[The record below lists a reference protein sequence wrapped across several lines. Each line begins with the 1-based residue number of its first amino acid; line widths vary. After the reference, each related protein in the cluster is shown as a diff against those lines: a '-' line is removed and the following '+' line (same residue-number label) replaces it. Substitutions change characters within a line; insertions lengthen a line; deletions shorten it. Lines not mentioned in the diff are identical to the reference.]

1 MPYPSSGKSGGIATG
16 KVGVAIG
23 GTRSLAGGGC
33 EMRVD
38 EGCLVVEV
46 PGRHPI
52 RLPLTGEE
60 RAARL
65 VLYRLPRENGVVYGV
80 AVLNARGEG
89 MLDSPGARP
98 RHLVEAFAA
107 YAGLLFEYRPHA
119 AEREG
124 YADIETRAR
133 GWRNTADVGLPVRG
147 AHSPYEVALRL
158 RPYDEVS
165 GELRPC
171 EGALEGTPC
180 PATTL
185 SWDGR
190 TLVATDPVAGR
201 SLRLM
206 PASLCHYRYERRV
219 LVSGRE
225 KTRSLTG
232 LALLDADGLVL
243 ADLPGEWPAHEV
255 AAFAAGRRLPV
266 HDVLVAPSRVVRA
279 MLSRRAPSWTR
290 LTGLAVP
297 RLSRAKKVV
306 AVCAGTAGLFAMAY
320 VVTAGGWFA
329 WRGLSAL
336 GGLLLDL
343 LDAKWLGVFFAPLLV
358 VLRPVQQAWHTWRI
372 RRGTALGPPG
382 GPYLSV
388 TRGRTLRV
396 RLGARMVPD
405 DLEIGPDPGRA
416 AGLVAYRHERLSG
429 LFVVDGGGRPVHHLP
444 GPWPLE
450 DAHRFAARRGLGFEV
465 RTLGRGEYLD
475 LTARAH
481 DAVP

>member
-1 MPYPSSGKSGGIATG
+1 
-16 KVGVAIG
+16 
-23 GTRSLAGGGC
+23 
-33 EMRVD
+33 MRVD
-38 EGCLVVEV
+38 GDCLVVDV

-52 RLPLTGEE
+52 RLPLTGGG

-65 VLYRLPRENGVVYGV
+65 VMYRLPRENGVVHGV
-80 AVLNARGEG
+80 AVLNAMGRG

-107 YAGLLFEYRPHA
+107 HAGLLFEYRPHVT
-119 AEREG
+119 EREG
-124 YADIETRAR
+124 HADIETRAR

-147 AHSPYEVALRL
+147 AHSPYEVAYRL

-171 EGALEGTPC
+171 EGALAGTPC
-180 PATTL
+180 PDTAL

-190 TLVATDPVAGR
+190 TLVAADRVAGR
-201 SLRLM
+201 ALRLL
-206 PASLCHYRYERRV
+206 PASLYHYRYERRV
-219 LVSGRE
+219 LVSGKE
-225 KTRSLTG
+225 ESRSLTG
-232 LALLDADGLVL
+232 LAVLDADGLVL
-243 ADLPGEWPAHEV
+243 ADLPGEWPVHEV

-266 HDVLVAPSRVVRA
+266 HDALVTPSRVVRA
-279 MLSRRAPSWTR
+279 ALSRRGPGWAR
-290 LTGLAVP
+290 LTGVAVP
-297 RLSRAKKVV
+297 RMSRAKKAV
-306 AVCAGTAGLFAMAY
+306 AVCAGVAGLFAMAY

-336 GGLLLDL
+336 GGMLLDL
-343 LDAKWLGVFFAPLLV
+343 LDAKWLAVFFAPLLV
-358 VLRPVQQAWHTWRI
+358 LLKPAREAWHTRRV

-388 TRGRTLRV
+388 PRGRTVSVPHGRTLRV

-405 DLEIGPDPGRA
+405 DLEIGPDMGCA

-429 LFVVDGGGRPVHHLP
+429 LFVVDGEGRPVRHLP

-450 DAHRFAARRGLGFEV
+450 DAHRFAARHGLGFEV
-465 RTLGRGEYLD
+465 RTLGREEYLD

>member
-1 MPYPSSGKSGGIATG
+1 
-16 KVGVAIG
+16 
-23 GTRSLAGGGC
+23 
-33 EMRVD
+33 MRVEQD
-38 EGCLVVEV
+38 CLVVDV

-65 VLYRLPRENGVVYGV
+65 VMYRLPRENGVVYGV
-80 AVLNARGEG
+80 AVLDARGRG

-98 RHLVEAFAA
+98 RHLVEAFAVH
-107 YAGLLFEYRPHA
+107 AGLFFEYRHHV
-119 AEREG
+119 AERAG
-124 YADIETRAR
+124 HADIETRAR

-147 AHSPYEVALRL
+147 DHSPHEVALRL

-190 TLVATDPVAGR
+190 TLVAADPVAGR
-201 SLRLM
+201 SLRLV
-206 PASLCHYRYERRV
+206 PASLYHYRYRRRV
-219 LVSGRE
+219 LVPGKE
-225 KTRSLTG
+225 ETRSLTG

-266 HDVLVAPSRVVRA
+266 HDALVEPSRVVRTA
-279 MLSRRAPSWTR
+279 LGRRAPGWAR
-290 LTGLAVP
+290 LTGLEVP
-297 RLSRAKKVV
+297 RMSRAKKVV
-306 AVCAGTAGLFAMAY
+306 AVCAGAAGLLAMAY

-336 GGLLLDL
+336 GRMLLDL
-343 LDAKWLGVFFAPLLV
+343 LDAKWLAVFFAPLLV
-358 VLRPVQQAWHTWRI
+358 VLQPVRQAWHTWRI

-388 TRGRTLRV
+388 TRGGTLRV
-396 RLGARMVPD
+396 RFGARMVPD
-405 DLEIGPDPGRA
+405 DLAIGPDLGRA
-416 AGLVAYRHERLSG
+416 AGLVAYRHERLAG
-429 LFVVDGGGRPVHHLP
+429 LFVVDGEGRPVRHLP

-450 DAHRFAARRGLGFEV
+450 DAHRFAVRHGLGFEA
-465 RTLGRGEYLD
+465 RTLGREEYLE

>member
-1 MPYPSSGKSGGIATG
+1 
-16 KVGVAIG
+16 
-23 GTRSLAGGGC
+23 
-33 EMRVD
+33 MRVD
-38 EGCLVVEV
+38 ENCLVVDV

-65 VLYRLPRENGVVYGV
+65 VMYRLPRENGVVYGV
-80 AVLNARGEG
+80 AVLNAAGRG

-98 RHLVEAFAA
+98 RHLVEAFAVH
-107 YAGLLFEYRPHA
+107 AGLLFEYRPHA

-147 AHSPYEVALRL
+147 THSPYEVALRL

-171 EGALEGTPC
+171 EGALEGAPC

-190 TLVATDPVAGR
+190 TLVAADPVAGR

-206 PASLCHYRYERRV
+206 PASLYHYRYERRV
-219 LVSGRE
+219 LVSGKE
-225 KTRSLTG
+225 ETRSLTG
-232 LALLDADGLVL
+232 LAVLDADGLVL

-266 HDVLVAPSRVVRA
+266 HDALVAPPRAVRTA
-279 MLSRRAPSWTR
+279 LSRRAPGWTR
-290 LTGLAVP
+290 LTGLEIP
-297 RLSRAKKVV
+297 RMSRAKKTV
-306 AVCAGTAGLFAMAY
+306 AVCAGAAGLFAMAY
-320 VVTAGGWFA
+320 VVTTGGWFA

-336 GGLLLDL
+336 GGMLLDL
-343 LDAKWLGVFFAPLLV
+343 LDAKWLAVFFAPLLV
-358 VLRPVQQAWHTWRI
+358 VLKPVREAWHASRI
-372 RRGTALGPPG
+372 RRGAALGPPG

-388 TRGRTLRV
+388 PRGRTARVPHGRTLRV
-396 RLGARMVPD
+396 GLGARMVPD
-405 DLEIGPDPGRA
+405 DLEIGPDLGCA
-416 AGLVAYRHERLSG
+416 AGLMAYRHERLSG
-429 LFVVDGGGRPVHHLP
+429 LFVVDGEGRPVRHLP
-444 GPWPLE
+444 GPWPPE

-465 RTLGRGEYLD
+465 RTLGRAEYLD
-475 LTARAH
+475 LTARAR

>member
-1 MPYPSSGKSGGIATG
+1 
-16 KVGVAIG
+16 
-23 GTRSLAGGGC
+23 
-33 EMRVD
+33 MRVD
-38 EGCLVVEV
+38 GDCLVVDV

-52 RLPLTGEE
+52 RLPLTGGE

-65 VLYRLPRENGVVYGV
+65 VMYRLPRESGIVHGI
-80 AVLNARGEG
+80 AILNAGGRGV
-89 MLDSPGARP
+89 LDSPGARP
-98 RHLVEAFAA
+98 RHLVEAFAVH
-107 YAGLLFEYRPHA
+107 AGLLFEYRPHVS
-119 AEREG
+119 EREG

-147 AHSPYEVALRL
+147 AHSPHEVALRL
-158 RPYDEVS
+158 RPYDQVS

-190 TLVATDPVAGR
+190 MLVATDPVAGR
-201 SLRLM
+201 SLRHM
-206 PASLCHYRYERRV
+206 PAALYHYRYERRV
-219 LVSGRE
+219 LVSGKE
-225 KTRSLTG
+225 ETRFLTG

-266 HDVLVAPSRVVRA
+266 HDALVAPSKEVRT

-290 LTGLAVP
+290 LTGLEVP
-297 RLSRAKKVV
+297 RLSRAKKTV
-306 AVCAGTAGLFAMAY
+306 AVCAGAAGLFAMAY
-320 VVTAGGWFA
+320 VVTTGGWFA

-336 GGLLLDL
+336 GGMLLDL
-343 LDAKWLGVFFAPLLV
+343 LDAKWLAVFFSPLLV
-358 VLRPVQQAWHTWRI
+358 VLKPVRQAWHTWRI

-388 TRGRTLRV
+388 TRGGTPGGTLRV

-405 DLEIGPDPGRA
+405 DVEIGPDLGRA
-416 AGLVAYRHERLSG
+416 AGLMAYRHERLSG
-429 LFVVDGGGRPVHHLP
+429 LFVVDGEGRPVRHLP

-465 RTLGRGEYLD
+465 RTLGREEYLD

>member
-1 MPYPSSGKSGGIATG
+1 M
-16 KVGVAIG
+16 
-23 GTRSLAGGGC
+23 
-33 EMRVD
+33 D
-38 EGCLVVEV
+38 EDCLVVDV

-52 RLPLTGEE
+52 RLPLTGRD
-60 RAARL
+60 RADRL
-65 VLYRLPRENGVVYGV
+65 VMYRLPRENGVVYGV
-80 AVLNARGEG
+80 AILNARGKG

-98 RHLVEAFAA
+98 RHLVEAFAVH
-107 YAGLLFEYRPHA
+107 AGLLFEYRPHA
-119 AEREG
+119 SEREG
-124 YADIETRAR
+124 RADLETRAR

-147 AHSPYEVALRL
+147 DHSPREVALRL

-171 EGALEGTPC
+171 EGALEGAPC

-190 TLVATDPVAGR
+190 TLVAADPAAGR
-201 SLRLM
+201 ALRLL
-206 PASLCHYRYERRV
+206 PASLYHYRYERRV
-219 LVSGRE
+219 LVSGKE
-225 KTRSLTG
+225 ETRTLTG
-232 LALLDADGLVL
+232 LAVLDADGLVL
-243 ADLPGEWPAHEV
+243 ADLPGEWPPHEV

-266 HDVLVAPSRVVRA
+266 HDALVAPSRWVRTT
-279 MLSRRAPSWTR
+279 LSRRGPGWAR
-290 LTGLAVP
+290 LAGLAVP
-297 RLSRAKKVV
+297 RMSRARKTV
-306 AVCAGTAGLFAMAY
+306 AVCAGVAGLFAMAY

-336 GGLLLDL
+336 GGMLLDL
-343 LDAKWLGVFFAPLLV
+343 LDAKWLAVFFAPLLV
-358 VLRPVQQAWHTWRI
+358 VLRPAREAWHGRRV

-388 TRGRTLRV
+388 SRGRTLRV

-405 DLEIGPDPGRA
+405 DLEIGPGPGRA
-416 AGLVAYRHERLSG
+416 AGLMAYRHEGLSG
-429 LFVVDGGGRPVHHLP
+429 LFVVDGEGGPVRHLP

-465 RTLGRGEYLD
+465 RTLGREEYLD